1 VPDQAV
7 EAAMNVNEQLPSRT
21 SAFSEYRDA
30 LTSADVRS
38 ESRAITIDGAPIGDY
53 AELPLVTVVTISY
66 NSEATVAR
74 TIESVLN
81 QTYRMIEY
89 VIIDGGSRD
98 ATVSIIER
106 NRARLSYWRSGPDG
120 GISNAF
126 NLGVAVAR
134 GRYVA
139 IVNSDD
145 WMSPDQIAQA
155 VKALEESGAA
165 FAFGNLA
172 MHSYDGNLAY
182 VMEGRSDYWK
192 NMRYR
197 MPYINHPT
205 VVVRRDAY
213 EKVGPFDSRRRIA
226 MDFDWHLRAELLGV
240 RGVYVPQLIGH
251 MGEGGVSNQG
261 WRAGLR
267 EVRAVAIEHGQ
278 SWFLAHVFYL
288 GRTAR
293 AYIRLGMHRLMPQ
306 AWVNFVHRKINP
318 QFKQQTP

>member
-1 VPDQAV
+1 
-7 EAAMNVNEQLPSRT
+7 MNVIDRLPLPA
-21 SAFSEYRDA
+21 SAFDAYRDA
-30 LTSADVRS
+30 LKSADVRS
-38 ESRAITIDGAPIGDY
+38 ESRAVTIDGAPIGDG
-53 AELPLVTVVTISY
+53 AGLPLVTVVTISY

-74 TIESVLN
+74 TMESVLS

-98 ATVSIIER
+98 GTVGIIER
-106 NRARLSYWRSGPDG
+106 TRARLSYWRSGPDG

-126 NLGVAVAR
+126 NMGIAAAR

-172 MHSYDGNLAY
+172 VHSEDGKLLY
-182 VMEGRSDYWK
+182 VMDGRSDYWK

-226 MDFDWHLRAELLGV
+226 MDFDWHLRAELLGL
-240 RGVYVPQLIGH
+240 RGVYVPQLVGH
-251 MGEGGVSNQG
+251 MGEGGVSNQR

-267 EVRAVAIEHGQ
+267 EVREVAIEHRQ
-278 SWFLAHVFYL
+278 SWFLAHGFYL
-288 GRTAR
+288 ARTAR
-293 AYIRLGMHRLMPQ
+293 AYIRLAMHRLMPK
-306 AWVNFVHRKINP
+306 AWVDFVHRRINP
-318 QFKQQTP
+318 QLKQQRP

>member
-1 VPDQAV
+1 VPDQVV
-7 EAAMNVNEQLPSRT
+7 EAAMNAIDQLPLRA
-21 SAFSEYRDA
+21 SAFDGYRAA

-38 ESRAITIDGAPIGDY
+38 ESRAVTIDGAPVGDS

-66 NSEATVAR
+66 NSESGVAR

-81 QTYRMIEY
+81 QTYRKIEY
-89 VIIDGGSRD
+89 VIIDGGSQD
-98 ATVSIIER
+98 ATVSSIEK

-126 NLGVAVAR
+126 NLGIAVAR

-139 IVNSDD
+139 FVNSDD

-172 MHSYDGNLAY
+172 VHSEDGRLLY
-182 VMEGRSDYWK
+182 VMEGRRDYWK

-205 VVVRRDAY
+205 VVVRRDVY

-226 MDFDWHLRAELLGV
+226 MDFDWHLRAELLGA
-240 RGVYVPQLIGH
+240 RGVYAPQLLGH
-251 MGEGGVSNQG
+251 MGEGGVSNQR

-267 EVRAVAIEHGQ
+267 EVRAVAIEHRQ

-288 GRTAR
+288 ARTAR
-293 AYIRLGMHRLMPQ
+293 AYIRLAMHRVMPQ

-318 QFKQQTP
+318 QLKQQSP

>member
-1 VPDQAV
+1 
-7 EAAMNVNEQLPSRT
+7 MNAIDKLPSSA
-21 SAFSEYRDA
+21 SAFDGFRDA
-30 LTSADVRS
+30 LTNADVRS
-38 ESRAITIDGAPIGDY
+38 ESRAVTIDGAPIGDG
-53 AELPLVTVVTISY
+53 AGLPLVTVVTTSY
-66 NSEATVAR
+66 NSEATVDR
-74 TIESVLN
+74 TIESVLK

-89 VIIDGGSRD
+89 VVIDGGSRD

-106 NRARLSYWRSGPDG
+106 HCARLSYWRSGPDG

-126 NLGVAVAR
+126 NLGVAAAR

-139 IVNSDD
+139 FVNSDD
-145 WMSPDQIAQA
+145 WMSPDQVEQA

-172 MHSYDGNLAY
+172 VHSVDGRLLY

-197 MPYINHPT
+197 MPFINHPT

-226 MDFDWHLRAELLGV
+226 MDFDWHLRAELLGL
-240 RGVYVPQLIGH
+240 RGVYVPQLLGH
-251 MGEGGVSNQG
+251 LSEGGVSKLR

-267 EVRAVAIEHGQ
+267 EVRSVAIEHRQ
-278 SWFLAHVFYL
+278 SRVLAHLFYL
-288 GRTAR
+288 VRTAR
-293 AYIRLGMHRLMPQ
+293 VYVRLASHRLMPK
-306 AWVNFVHRKINP
+306 AWVDFVHRKINP
-318 QFKQQTP
+318 QFKQRTS